1 MYDATAVERQ
11 RDQTDVAS
19 FSYEVSDEALEAA
32 AKEDCASGRLMLSA
46 TSWGCPC

>member
-1 MYDATAVERQ
+1 MEREL
-11 RDQTDVAS
+11 DQTDEAS
-19 FSYEVSDEALEAA
+19 FSYEVSDEVLEAA

>member
-1 MYDATAVERQ
+1 MNDTTIERE
-11 RDQTDVAS
+11 RGQTDEAS
-19 FSYEVSDEALEAA
+19 FRNEVSDEALEAA